1 MRRREFIDMIL
12 NSISDTF
19 DIYHNYWFE
28 GRSLLYMLTAIIR
41 KTDFLQ
47 QMMPSYGTQN
57 AMSICFSLI
66 VIRLA

>member
-1 MRRREFIDMIL
+1 MEVAIETQGIYRY
-12 NSISDTF
+12 
-19 DIYHNYWFE
+19 DIERIYTIITGLKVE
-28 GRSLLYMLTAIIR
+28 SLLYMLTAIIR

-66 VIRLA
+66 VIRLV